1 MASASYK
8 ADFKFRL
15 ERLEAH
21 DAMRLE
27 RACSVMTPHVR
38 EIFSLVPVLL
48 HCNTPAIPGWRPGPV
63 PYGIDMFSPDLFQ
76 RSWIRGMGADPDNL
90 PRGEYGIAALYA
102 MGSTSSI
109 GQGRGSDLDIWVCV
123 VPGMPL
129 RETEA
134 LRAKCHFIS
143 VFCKSLGA
151 DVNLFVTPE
160 DRFLKGAHGTLD
172 TEDCGS
178 AQSLFLLDEFYRS
191 SVRIC
196 GRRIAWYMVSPDE
209 ERHGYQ
215 EAVRGFYEKG
225 LMKKGEWL
233 DFGQVTRTSPE
244 EYFGSGL
251 WLLYKGI
258 DSPFKAALKITLMEA
273 YAHEYPRTALVSTE
287 FKRRFWSGA
296 SGTLATDSYF
306 LMFKKVARYLK
317 DRGDDGR
324 LELMRRCFYIKVHQ
338 AAASLGRM
346 TPQRRFRMR
355 LAARLA
361 RIFGWSPQAV
371 RSVEG
376 SLRWTP
382 SRIIEASG
390 ELFSSYLASYRAL
403 LSFSISHGIE
413 YAITSDDAGALSRRL
428 YAVYDRYEGKV
439 LPVRRVFAYDPAQ
452 RCLVFI
458 RTGQMSLC
466 RTGWHV
472 YACSDRAVDLLS
484 SPEIHFSEGITEA
497 VLWCVMSGFLT
508 RSTRI
513 ACRGEAGQVDA
524 GRIRRLAAL
533 LSRRIPD
540 LSRPVPLAA
549 LRQPRRVEGC
559 IAVVNFERDAT
570 YGVPEAPGGSD
581 GDALNFGPLKRCLVG
596 SQDLITFN
604 SWGEANCQSFQDGAQ
619 GLVDML
625 AYLAR
630 LQAIGGAEGRFM
642 RRVEICSCS
651 RAQSEGVRYGIG
663 EILRELDWCAAESR
677 ASFDFSIE
685 GSSYTARSSGAR
697 GVSIFRKE
705 AFGAGDVD
713 ITVLTRFGMRP
724 EYALQVPPPVEN
736 AASAGIRQYF
746 FMQKSRHKWDI
757 YVANERNEISI
768 FRSYKGSRA
777 ELVNAINRFYTR
789 QSEEEGASQVRFNLP
804 QYFVISQDQGSVRP
818 FAISQ
823 G

>member
-15 ERLEAH
+15 ARLQAH
-21 DAMRLE
+21 DALRLA
-27 RACSVMTPHVR
+27 RASSVMTPHVR
-38 EIFSLVPVLL
+38 GVFSLLPVLL
-48 HCNTPAIPGWRPGPV
+48 HCNTPAIPGWRPGAV
-63 PYGIDMFSPDLFQ
+63 PYGIDMFEPDALQ
-76 RSWIRGMGADPDNL
+76 RSWIRSMGADPDNL

-109 GQGRGSDLDIWVCV
+109 GQGSSSDLDIWVCV
-123 VPGMPL
+123 CAGMPQ

-134 LRAKCHFIS
+134 LRRKCHFIS

-209 ERHGYQ
+209 ERHGYHD
-215 EAVRGFYEKG
+215 AVRSFYEKG
-225 LMKKGEWL
+225 LMKRGEWL
-233 DFGQVTRTSPE
+233 DFGPVTRSSPE

-273 YAHEYPRTALVSTE
+273 YAHEYPHTALVSSE

-296 SGTLATDSYF
+296 SGTLGTDSYF
-306 LMFKKVARYLK
+306 LMFKKVSGYLQK
-317 DRGDDGR
+317 RGDAGR
-324 LELMRRCFYIKVHQ
+324 LELMRRCFFIKIHQ
-338 AAASLGRM
+338 AALSLGEG
-346 TPQRRFRMR
+346 TAARRFRLR

-361 RIFGWSPQAV
+361 RVFGWGPSSLHMA
-371 RSVEG
+371 EG
-376 SLRWTP
+376 SMNWSP
-382 SRIIEASG
+382 SMIIKASE
-390 ELFSSYLASYRAL
+390 ELFSSYVASYRAL

-439 LPVRRVFAYDPAQ
+439 LPVRRVFAADPAQ
-452 RCLVFI
+452 KSLVFI
-458 RTGQMSLC
+458 RTGSGSLC
-466 RTGWHV
+466 RGGWHV
-472 YACSDRAVDLLS
+472 YACTDQPLDLLS
-484 SPEIHFSEGITEA
+484 SPEIHFSESITGS
-497 VLWCVMSGFLT
+497 VLWCLMSGFLT
-508 RSTRI
+508 RSTRVV
-513 ACRGEAGQVDA
+513 CRGEAGQVTA
-524 GRIRRLAAL
+524 TRIRHLAAFL
-533 LSRRIPD
+533 ARRIPD
-540 LSRPVPLAA
+540 LSRPVPLSA
-549 LRQPRRVEGC
+549 LRQTRKVSGC

-570 YGVPEAPGGSD
+570 CGKEDEGGGE
-581 GDALNFGPLKRCLVG
+581 GDALNSGPHKRCLIG
-596 SQDLITFN
+596 SQELITFN
-604 SWGEANCQSFQDGAQ
+604 TWGEANCQSFQDGAQ
-619 GLVDML
+619 GLADML
-625 AYLAR
+625 AYFAR
-630 LQAIGGAEGRFM
+630 LSAIGGAGDRFM

-651 RAQSEGVRYGIG
+651 REQSEGVRYAIG
-663 EILRELDWCAAESR
+663 EILRELDWCSSESS
-677 ASFDFSIE
+677 ASFGFSI
-685 GSSYTARSSGAR
+685 GGVPYTARSNGAR
-697 GVSIFRKE
+697 GVSIFRRE

-746 FMQKSRHKWDI
+746 FLQKSRHKWDI
-757 YVANERNEISI
+757 FVANERNEISI
-768 FRSYKGSRA
+768 FRSYKGSR
-777 ELVNAINRFYTR
+777 
-789 QSEEEGASQVRFNLP
+789 
-804 QYFVISQDQGSVRP
+804 
-818 FAISQ
+818 
-823 G
+823 

>member
-1 MASASYK
+1 MTSASYM

-15 ERLEAH
+15 ARLEAH

-27 RACSVMTPHVR
+27 RARAVMSPHVR
-38 EIFSLVPVLL
+38 EIFSIVPVLL
-48 HCNTPAIPGWRPGPV
+48 HCNTPAIPGWRPGAV
-63 PYGIDMFSPDLFQ
+63 PYGIDMFEPDAFQ
-76 RSWIRGMGADPDNL
+76 RSWIRGMGVDPDKL
-90 PRGEYGIAALYA
+90 DRGEYGIAALYA

-109 GQGRGSDLDIWVCV
+109 GQGRASDLDIWVCV
-123 VPGMPL
+123 CAGMPQ

-143 VFCKSLGA
+143 VFCKSMGA

-209 ERHGYQ
+209 ERHDYA
-215 EAVRGFYEKG
+215 EAVRNFYKSG
-225 LMKKGEWL
+225 LMKKGEWI
-233 DFGQVTRTSPE
+233 DFGSVTRSSPE

-273 YAHEYPRTALVSTE
+273 YAHEYPDTTLVSSE
-287 FKRRFWSGA
+287 FKRRFWKGA
-296 SGTLATDSYF
+296 GGTLGTDSYF
-306 LMFKKVARYLK
+306 LMFKKVSRYLEG
-317 DRGDDGR
+317 RGDAKR
-324 LELMRRCFYIKVHQ
+324 LELMRRCFYIKLHQ
-338 AAASLGRM
+338 AAVSLDEDS
-346 TPQRRFRMR
+346 PQRAFR
-355 LAARLA
+355 LRLA
-361 RIFGWSPQAV
+361 RRLARVFGWTPSGV
-371 RSVEG
+371 RMVEG
-376 SLRWTP
+376 STRWLP
-382 SRIIEASG
+382 SMIIKATD
-390 ELFSSYLASYRAL
+390 ELFSSYLSSYRAL

-428 YAVYDRYEGKV
+428 YAVYDSYEGKV
-439 LPVRRVFAYDPAQ
+439 LPVRRIFSANLAQ
-452 RCLVFI
+452 RCLVFV
-458 RTGQMSLC
+458 RTGPDSLC
-466 RTGWHV
+466 RCGWHV
-472 YACSDRAVDLLS
+472 YACLDRAVDLLS
-484 SPEIHFSEGITEA
+484 AEEIHFSEGITES

-508 RSTRI
+508 RATKVV
-513 ACRGEAGQVDA
+513 CRGETGQVDA
-524 GRIRRLAAL
+524 GRIKRLASFLARRL
-533 LSRRIPD
+533 PD

-549 LRQPRRVEGC
+549 LRQTRRVSGC

-570 YGVPEAPGGSD
+570 FGKEVHGDSEGG
-581 GDALNFGPLKRCLVG
+581 ALNSGPQKRCLIG
-596 SQDLITFN
+596 SQELITFN
-604 SWGEANCQSFQDGAQ
+604 TWGEANYQSFQDGAQ

-630 LQAIGGAEGRFM
+630 LSAIGGASDRFM
-642 RRVEICSCS
+642 RRVVICSCS
-651 RAQSEGVRYGIG
+651 RQQRESVRYSIE
-663 EILRELDWCAAESR
+663 EILRELDWCASESK
-677 ASFDFSIE
+677 ASFNFSID
-685 GSSYTARSSGAR
+685 GVPYTAKSSGAR
-697 GVSIFRKE
+697 GVSIFRRE
-705 AFGAGDVD
+705 AFGTGDID

-746 FMQKSRHKWDI
+746 FEQKSRHKWDI

-804 QYFVISQDQGSVRP
+804 QYFVINRDRSSVRP
-818 FAISQ
+818 FTISQ

>member
-1 MASASYK
+1 MASVSYR

-15 ERLEAH
+15 ARLKAH
-21 DAMRLE
+21 DAVRLE
-27 RACSVMTPHVR
+27 RACSVMSPHVR
-38 EIFSLVPVLL
+38 AVFSLVPVLL
-48 HCNTPAIPGWRPGPV
+48 HCNTPSIPGWRPGPV
-63 PYGIDMFSPDLFQ
+63 PYGIDLFKPDAHQ
-76 RSWIRGMGADPDNL
+76 RSWIRAMGADPDNL

-109 GQGRGSDLDIWVCV
+109 GQGMASDLDIWVCV
-123 VPGMPL
+123 LPGMPQ

-209 ERHGYQ
+209 ERHGYA
-215 EAVRGFYEKG
+215 EAVKSFYDKG
-225 LMKKGEWL
+225 LMQKGQWL
-233 DFGQVTRTSPE
+233 DFGPVTGSSPE

-273 YAHEYPRTALVSTE
+273 YSREYPNTALVSSE
-287 FKRRFWSGA
+287 FKRRFWSCAG
-296 SGTLATDSYF
+296 GTLATDSYF
-306 LMFKKVARYLK
+306 LMFKKVARYLRS
-317 DRGDDGR
+317 RGDKAR
-324 LELMRRCFYIKVHQ
+324 LDLMRRCFYIKIHE
-338 AAASLGRM
+338 AAVSLGRG
-346 TPQRRFRMR
+346 TPQRAFRLRLESR
-355 LAARLA
+355 LAKAFGWNENDVRLA
-361 RIFGWSPQAV
+361 
-371 RSVEG
+371 EG
-376 SLRWTP
+376 SMRWP
-382 SRIIEASG
+382 PGLIIKASG
-390 ELFSSYLASYRAL
+390 ELFSSYVASYRDL

-439 LPVRRVFAYDPAQ
+439 IPVRRLLSDDQSQ
-452 RCLVFI
+452 RSLVFI
-458 RTGQMSLC
+458 RTGPDSLC
-466 RTGWHV
+466 RQGWHV

-484 SPEIHFSEGITEA
+484 SSEIHFSEGITES

-508 RSTRI
+508 RSTRVV
-513 ACRGEAGQVDA
+513 CRGCCGQVD
-524 GRIRRLAAL
+524 GSRIRRLAAF

-540 LSRPVPLAA
+540 PSRPVKLSA
-549 LRQPRRVEGC
+549 LRQTRKVEGC
-559 IAVVNFERDAT
+559 IAVLNFERDAT
-570 YGVPEAPGGSD
+570 FGAEIPNGAD
-581 GDALNFGPLKRCLVG
+581 GDALNFGPQERCLVG
-596 SQDLITFN
+596 SQELVTFN

-619 GLVDML
+619 GLVDLL
-625 AYLAR
+625 AFLAR
-630 LQAIGGAEGRFM
+630 LQAIGGAGDMFM

-651 RAQSEGVRYGIG
+651 RQQSEGVRYGLG
-663 EILRELDWCAAESR
+663 EILRELDWCASESK
-677 ASFDFSIE
+677 ASFHFSIE
-685 GSSYTARSSGAR
+685 GASYTASSTGAR
-697 GVSIFRKE
+697 GVSILRKE
-705 AFGAGDVD
+705 PFGAGDVD

-724 EYALQVPPPVEN
+724 EYALQVPPSVEN

-757 YVANERNEISI
+757 YVANERNEIGI
-768 FRSYKGSRA
+768 FRSYKGSRT

-789 QSEEEGASQVRFNLP
+789 QSEDEGSPGVRFNLP
-804 QYFVISQDQGSVRP
+804 QYFVISQGQDSVRP
-818 FAISQ
+818 FTISQ